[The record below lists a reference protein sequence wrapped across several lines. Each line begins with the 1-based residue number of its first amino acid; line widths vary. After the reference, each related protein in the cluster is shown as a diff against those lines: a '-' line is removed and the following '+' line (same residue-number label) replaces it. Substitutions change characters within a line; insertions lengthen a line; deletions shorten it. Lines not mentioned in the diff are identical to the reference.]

1 MIQKLSTVPSA
12 ARLARS
18 GVLADA
24 PQAEFTAR
32 WIDSV
37 DELESLQPAW
47 ERLMDVAIHRN
58 LMFDP
63 DFLIPAF
70 RHLADKSVRILVIEA
85 TPKNQPHGTPVICG
99 LLPLQTKRV
108 YGLPLA
114 SLEIWLHEQCVDG
127 TPLLR
132 FDCAKQSLEF
142 LIDFLAE
149 TEMTKLLSLP
159 MVSNSGE
166 FANLLTDLLYAR
178 GIKAFQRD
186 SFTRACFLP
195 EADAST
201 YFDLHVSSSVQRTQ
215 RRLTRR
221 LEETGELSVTCYCEA
236 DDSDSMLEQFL
247 QVEASGWK
255 AETGTALRSRPSSE
269 GFFREMVTRSMHH
282 GKLSFLAVEL
292 NGQPISMLC
301 DLVAGDSRYSFK
313 TAFDDN
319 YKEYSPGMMA
329 ELRNIESMHDNGVTF
344 VDSCTLPNNETINR
358 IWGGRI
364 RFQSLV
370 IPLRGKLSQWAVA
383 ALPIL
388 QQLRH
393 ANG

>member
-1 MIQKLSTVPSA
+1 MIQKLRTVPSA

-37 DELESLQPAW
+37 EELERLQPAW

-85 TPKNQPHGTPVICG
+85 TPKNQRQATPVVCG

-132 FDCAKQSLEF
+132 FDCAKPTLEF
-142 LIDFLAE
+142 LFDFLAE
-149 TEMTKLLSLP
+149 TAKTKLFSLP
-159 MVSNSGE
+159 TVSNSGE
-166 FANLLTDLLYAR
+166 FGNLLTDVLFAR

-186 SFTRACFLP
+186 SFTRACFRP
-195 EADAST
+195 EADANI
-201 YFDLHVSSSVQRTQ
+201 YFDLHVSSSMQRTQ

-221 LEETGELSVTCYCEA
+221 LEEQGEVSVTRYCDA
-236 DDSDSMLEQFL
+236 DDSDSMLARFL
-247 QVEASGWK
+247 QLEASGWK
-255 AETGTALRSRPSSE
+255 AETGTALRSKPSSE
-269 GFFREMVTRSMHH
+269 AFFRELVTRSMRH

-301 DLVAGDSRYSFK
+301 DLYAGDSGYAFK
-313 TAFDDN
+313 TAFDDK
-319 YKEYSPGMMA
+319 YQEYSPGMMA
-329 ELRNIESMHDNGVTF
+329 ELRNIESMHDNGITF
-344 VDSCTLPNNETINR
+344 VDSCTLPDNETINR

-370 IPLRGKLSQWAVA
+370 IPLRGKFSRWAVA
-383 ALPIL
+383 ALPIM

-393 ANG
+393 LKG